1 MEVILTTYNTWD
13 YPPSMY
19 FPILSSYFFR
29 ILPKRP
35 MMMPCCNASRVIL
48 IWLDPPRPRQVEG
61 MSLSFWKESPHLEWA
76 DTNNL
81 HVSCIQKNRTFT
93 PFFGWDFQK
102 EIKKKNLFWSHH
114 PPAPRKF
121 QAFSVTWFLLLLL
134 CHSGCILLGHISLV
148 YPPNPAKM
156 PIVTIFEV
164 FYVRIP
170 HPKKCNHLGKWR
182 ASILGE

>member
-102 EIKKKNLFWSHH
+102 EIKKKTYSEATIHQPHENSRPFRWPGFSFYSCATQVAYCWDIYLWSTPLI
-114 PPAPRKF
+114 PPKC
-121 QAFSVTWFLLLLL
+121 QSSQFLR
-134 CHSGCILLGHISLV
+134 CFMWGFPIL
-148 YPPNPAKM
+148 
-156 PIVTIFEV
+156 
-164 FYVRIP
+164 
-170 HPKKCNHLGKWR
+170 KKCQSSW
-182 ASILGE
+182 